1 MTDPRPRVTYY
12 VAASLDGFIAT
23 TEGHLDWLRCYESTE
38 EGYGYRDLLQRTDC
52 LIMGHRTYRHCRA
65 MTGNDWPYA
74 ARACRVMTSWLPGD
88 CHDVPSRTAF
98 SDDEPAML
106 LAALA
111 GEGRR
116 HCWLVG
122 GGETAGHFLRAG
134 LIDEIILTTVPV
146 ALGTGISLFG
156 DEPIPHGL
164 RLHHGSTQNYAN
176 GLVQTRYRPVVDQY
190 SLPVENPIAL
200 FPTL

>member
-1 MTDPRPRVTYY
+1 MTESHTRVTYY

-23 TEGHLDWLRCYESTE
+23 AEGHLDWLGCYESTE
-38 EGYGYRDLLQRTDC
+38 EDYGYRDLLQRTDC
-52 LIMGHRTYRHCRA
+52 LIMGHHTYRHCRT

-74 ARACRVMTSWLPGD
+74 AHDCRIMTSWLPQD
-88 CHDVPSRTAF
+88 CHDVPACTTF
-98 SDDEPAML
+98 CDDSPITL

-111 GEGRR
+111 EEGRR

-146 ALGTGISLFG
+146 VLGTGISLFG

-164 RLHHGSTQNYAN
+164 RLHHGGTQNYAN
-176 GLVQTRYRPVVDQY
+176 GLVQTRYRPVVNKY